1 MNKDYNILKQVFL
14 SITFILIFGFLLSSI
29 LISVIFAI
37 DYKPIYLLTISLMII
52 LFYLIKK
59 YNDYLFI

>member
-14 SITFILIFGFLLSSI
+14 SITFILIFGFLVSSI